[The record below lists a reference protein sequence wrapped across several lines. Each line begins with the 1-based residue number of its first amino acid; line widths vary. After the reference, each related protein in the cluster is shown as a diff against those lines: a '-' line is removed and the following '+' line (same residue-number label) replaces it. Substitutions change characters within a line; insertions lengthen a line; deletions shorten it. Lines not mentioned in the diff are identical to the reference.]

1 MLRGEDLEILSR
13 RYAVTAATLSD
24 WRHAFLSGG
33 EAGLKSRE
41 VDVIDEEK
49 QRLKSVVA
57 DLAMRNEL
65 LNEKIRQMEQKRP
78 LAFWKSKP

>member
-1 MLRGEDLEILSR
+1 MD
-13 RYAVTAATLSD
+13 AV
-24 WRHAFLSGG
+24 
-33 EAGLKSRE
+33 
-41 VDVIDEEK
+41 DEEK

-65 LNEKIRQMEQKRP
+65 LNEKIRQLENKHP